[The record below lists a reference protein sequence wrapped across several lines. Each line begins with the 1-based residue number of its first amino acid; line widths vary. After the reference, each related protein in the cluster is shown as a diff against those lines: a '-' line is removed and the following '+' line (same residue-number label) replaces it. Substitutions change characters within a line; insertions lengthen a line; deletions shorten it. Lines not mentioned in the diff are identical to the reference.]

1 MIRNTMWFIPILM
14 CAFVRSHP
22 PRACVMQNFKWNV
35 TSSGLRYI
43 DDVVGD
49 RGSFAHVRVGIKYNL
64 SKFAD
69 DEIVETTGSRPRE
82 VDVNDTLWKN
92 VLHDMQLG
100 GKRSVLLSPA
110 DLERRDLKLGTT
122 LKLDLE
128 LTELGAW
135 RYIPTR
141 RGVLLLVYLLSFFP
155 YVLPEDERP
164 GLFQSRESHLD
175 RWLNDA
181 DFWGAPRHT
190 VSSRAGK
197 GAQSGSRPRA

>member
-1 MIRNTMWFIPILM
+1 M
-14 CAFVRSHP
+14 CAFIRSHP
-22 PRACVMQNFKWNV
+22 PRACIVQKPKWNV

-43 DDVVGD
+43 DNVVGD
-49 RGSFAHVRVGIKYNL
+49 RGIFAHVRVGIKYNL

-92 VLHDMQLG
+92 ILYDMKLG
-100 GKRSVLLSPA
+100 GKRSVLLSPT
-110 DLERRDLKLGTT
+110 DLERSDLKVGTT

-141 RGVLLLVYLLSFFP
+141 RAVLLAVYLLSFLP

-164 GLFQSRESHLD
+164 GLFKSRESRLD

-181 DFWGAPRHT
+181 DFWGASPRT
-190 VSSRAGK
+190 GSSRAGI
-197 GAQSGSRPRA
+197 GAQSGSRPRASLQTSNG